1 MNKSTPLVFPVGPKK
16 PEDRYVAKKLG
27 RFIAVFALSTAA
39 LYGGKTLL
47 DLNKGAGIQVETD
60 AKIIGKMMY
69 AGGPELAGSG
79 VDKSNN
85 VDWLPIKDSPKS
97 AYQLLLSIPGELET
111 QAIAVSKETFDSFC
125 KRPKFD
131 TLRDPDSNLTG
142 HFCGGTVNDPDPEK
156 RKSYVDDVRISFVKK
171 GDTITITEFAGQEKE
186 APSFAD
192 ALRLKRQPAQEKAP
206 APQKT
211 NAL

>member
-1 MNKSTPLVFPVGPKK
+1 M
-16 PEDRYVAKKLG
+16 AKKLG

-39 LYGGKTLL
+39 LYGAKVVLNQNEIDLL
-47 DLNKGAGIQVETD
+47 INKGAGIKVETY

-192 ALRLKRQPAQEKAP
+192 TLRLKRQPVQEKAQ